1 MGLKGTQD
9 ASAYTGKCSGCIFL
23 SICQLAGALPVSCQ
37 KRVNSNDD
45 FDSLGGKAIRDVVTN
60 GWE

>member
-1 MGLKGTQD
+1 MHLRTLVSVVD
-9 ASAYTGKCSGCIFL
+9 ASFL